1 MAGGEGY
8 AQRHLQQS
16 DYFDQKRTV
25 EGQWHGRG
33 AELLG
38 LSGRVSQE
46 DFESLRQ
53 GLDPETSEFLRQR
66 QGSDR
71 ISADGAEQSKAR
83 SLYDMT
89 FSAPKSVSVMAIVG
103 GDERL
108 IAAHQTA
115 VRETLQEAE
124 KYAATRVRLAG
135 LNENRTTGNWIMAAY
150 THDTSR
156 ELDPQLHTH
165 AVAANLTYDGTEARW
180 KALQASGLYE
190 RRSYLTEVYRNALAR
205 EVRALGYE
213 IENRR
218 DVAGKDKGFEI
229 AGVSQEILD
238 NYSRRS
244 AQRDAAIEEFTHKR
258 GRAPTDN
265 EVAVLIRETRADKLQ
280 EISTKQVRNLQLERL
295 APKERNVLRCLA
307 EEAIKQSSPQRLE
320 HRVAEGSLGHAQE
333 HIFERLSVAKEHEVL
348 TEALRHGRG
357 QVELSA
363 LQGILS
369 RERTSGNLVGAG
381 DEIATQA
388 SLLRERDIVAVVNRG
403 LDRYDQLGNGRHFE
417 PAPQL
422 RDEQRRAVEGV
433 LNSTDLAINVRGAAG
448 TGKTLTLREID
459 RGLRENGTQVVAVA
473 PTRSAVDEL
482 QKVGFRDAMTIS
494 RLLEDQESQRGL
506 REKVLIV
513 DEAGMVSGKQMQ
525 GLLHLAEDHGARIIF
540 SGDTRQIRS
549 VEASDALRILET
561 ESSLKSISL
570 TGVQRQTNPDYREAI
585 KMMRSSPE
593 EAFGKLEELGAIRE
607 VHIFDRSQAVAD
619 LHREFRIKGQDTLVV
634 AGTHE
639 EISHINEAVRQDRK
653 EHGELGV
660 GRYFD
665 TYVSLQWT
673 AAQKQDIS
681 NYQEGLVLQFN
692 RNTKQANRHES
703 LEVVRVGP
711 ESLVGRKES
720 GEEVTIS
727 PEKVRAFSVYE
738 RRPIEVASGDSLM
751 LTANRRGPDFRAT
764 NGELVKVKSV
774 DEAAIR
780 LEDGRTIPA
789 NYREFTHGYAITAH
803 RSQGKTVDNVIISAD
818 AMKKE
823 LFYVAAS
830 RGRSEIAVVTSDR
843 ELLRESVGVST
854 ARQSAMELVRKQQHE
869 HGMDKAPEISHAPG
883 VTCNR
888 VTQIG
893 EQHSIP
899 TQEGEGERVADR
911 GIEQD
916 FGPSLGL

>member
-1 MAGGEGY
+1 
-8 AQRHLQQS
+8 
-16 DYFDQKRTV
+16 
-25 EGQWHGRG
+25 
-33 AELLG
+33 
-38 LSGRVSQE
+38 
-46 DFESLRQ
+46 
-53 GLDPETSEFLRQR
+53 
-66 QGSDR
+66 
-71 ISADGAEQSKAR
+71 
-83 SLYDMT
+83 
-89 FSAPKSVSVMAIVG
+89 
-103 GDERL
+103 
-108 IAAHQTA
+108 
-115 VRETLQEAE
+115 
-124 KYAATRVRLAG
+124 
-135 LNENRTTGNWIMAAY
+135 
-150 THDTSR
+150 
-156 ELDPQLHTH
+156 
-165 AVAANLTYDGTEARW
+165 
-180 KALQASGLYE
+180 LYE
-190 RRSYLTEVYRNALAR
+190 RRSYLTEVYRNALSH

-229 AGVSQEILD
+229 AGVSREILD

-244 AQRDAAIEEFTHKR
+244 AQRDAAIQEFTHKR

-280 EISTKQVRNLQLERL
+280 EISTEQVRCRQLERL
-295 APKERNVLRCLA
+295 TPDERNMLGSLR
-307 EEAIKQSSPQRLE
+307 EEALKQSLPLRIE
-320 HRVAEGSLGHAQE
+320 HRVAEASLGHAQE

-348 TEALRHGRG
+348 TEALRHGRW

-388 SLLRERDIVAVVNRG
+388 SLLRERDMVAVVNRG
-403 LDRYDQLGNGRHFE
+403 LDRYDQLGNGKQFE

-422 RDEQRRAVEGV
+422 RDEQRRAVEMV
-433 LNSTDLAINVRGAAG
+433 LDSTDLAINLRGAAG
-448 TGKTLTLREID
+448 TGKTATLREID
-459 RGLRENGTQVVAVA
+459 RGLRESGTQVVAVA

-482 QKVGFRDAMTIS
+482 QKVDFRDAMTVS
-494 RLLEDQESQRGL
+494 RLLEDQESQRALAG
-506 REKVLIV
+506 KVMIV

-525 GLLHLAEDHGARIIF
+525 SLLHLAEDHGARIIF

-570 TGVQRQTNPDYREAI
+570 TGVQRQTNPGYREAI
-585 KMMRSSPE
+585 KIMRSSPE
-593 EAFGKLEELGAIRE
+593 EGFGKLEELGAIRE
-607 VHIFDRSQAVAD
+607 VHVFDRGQAVAD
-619 LHREFRIKGQDTLVV
+619 LHREFRTKGQDTLVV
-634 AGTHE
+634 AVTHE
-639 EISHINEAVRQDRK
+639 EISHINDAIRQDRK
-653 EHGELGV
+653 EHGELGM
-660 GRYFD
+660 GRHFD

-673 AAQKQDIS
+673 AAQKQDTS

-692 RNTKQANRHES
+692 RNTKLANRHES

-711 ESLVGRKES
+711 ESLVARKDT
-720 GEEVTIS
+720 GEEVSIS
-727 PEKVRAFSVYE
+727 PSSVRAFSVYE
-738 RRPIEVASGDSLM
+738 RKPIEVASGDSLM

-789 NYREFTHGYAITAH
+789 NYREFAHGYAITAH

-869 HGMDKAPEISHAPG
+869 HGLDEVPEMSHGSGFAG
-883 VTCNR
+883 SHETH
-888 VTQIG
+888 IG
-893 EQHSIP
+893 EHHSTPAP
-899 TQEGEGERVADR
+899 THDSGRTADH

-916 FGPSLGL
+916 IGHSLGL

>member
-16 DYFDQKRTV
+16 DYYDQKRTV
-25 EGQWHGRG
+25 EGQWRGRG

-38 LSGRVSQE
+38 LSGKVTSE

-53 GLDPETSEFLRQR
+53 GLDPSTGEFLRQR

-71 ISADGAEQSKAR
+71 ISSDGAEQSKAR

-108 IAAHQTA
+108 IAAHETA

-124 KYAATRVRLAG
+124 RYSATRVRLAG
-135 LNENRTTGNWIMAAY
+135 LNENRTTGNWVVAAY

-165 AVAANLTYDGTEARW
+165 AVAANITYDGTEARW

-190 RRSYLTEVYRNALAR
+190 RRSYLTEVYRNALSR

-229 AGVSQEILD
+229 AGLSQETLD
-238 NYSRRS
+238 KYSRRS
-244 AQRDAAIEEFTHKR
+244 AQRDAAIQEFTHKR
-258 GRAPTDN
+258 GRGPTDN

-280 EISTKQVRNLQLERL
+280 EISTEQVRSRQLERL
-295 APKERNVLRCLA
+295 TPDQQNMLDSLR
-307 EEAIKQSSPQRLE
+307 EEALQQSPPLRID
-320 HRVAEGSLGHAQE
+320 HRAAEASLGHAQE
-333 HIFERLSVAKEHEVL
+333 HVFERLSVAKEHEIL

-363 LQGILS
+363 LQGVLS
-369 RERTSGNLVGAG
+369 RERTGGNLVGAG
-381 DEIATQA
+381 DEIATHA
-388 SLLRERDIVAVVNRG
+388 SLLRERDMVAVVNRG
-403 LDRYDQLGNGRHFE
+403 LDRYERLGKSGDFE
-417 PAPQL
+417 PTPQL
-422 RDEQRRAVEGV
+422 RDEQRRAVGMV
-433 LNSTDLAINVRGAAG
+433 LDSTDLAINVRGAAG
-448 TGKTLTLREID
+448 TGKTATLREIE
-459 RGLRENGTQVVAVA
+459 RALRETGTQVVAVA
-473 PTRSAVDEL
+473 PTRSAADEL
-482 QKVGFRDAMTIS
+482 QKIGFRDAMTVS
-494 RLLEDQESQRGL
+494 RLLEDQESQRSLPG
-506 REKVLIV
+506 KVLVV
-513 DEAGMVSGKQMQ
+513 DEAGMVSGRQMHD
-525 GLLHLAEDHGARIIF
+525 LLHLTEDHHARIVF

-549 VEASDALRILET
+549 VEASDALRILKT
-561 ESSLKSISL
+561 ESGLRNISL

-585 KMMRSSPE
+585 KIMRSSPE
-593 EAFGKLEELGAIRE
+593 EGFGKLEGLGAIHE
-607 VHIFDRSQAVAD
+607 VHIFDRSQAVAE

-639 EISHINEAVRQDRK
+639 EIAHINDAVRQDRK
-653 EHGELGV
+653 EHGELGS
-660 GRYFD
+660 GRNFD

-692 RNTKQANRHES
+692 RNTKVANRHES
-703 LEVVRVGP
+703 LEVVRVGH
-711 ESLVGRKES
+711 ESLVARKGS
-720 GEEVTIS
+720 GEEVSIS
-727 PEKVRAFSVYE
+727 SNSVRAFSVYE
-738 RRPIEVASGDSLM
+738 RKAIEVSSGDSLM

-774 DEAAIR
+774 DEGKIR

-854 ARQSAMELVRKQQHE
+854 ARQSAMELLREQQYE
-869 HGMDKAPEISHAPG
+869 HGLDKAPQVSHESGFAG
-883 VTCNR
+883 NHVTH
-888 VTQIG
+888 IG
-893 EQHSIP
+893 EQHSTP
-899 TQEGEGERVADR
+899 AQTHDAGRNTDH
-911 GIEQD
+911 GIERD
-916 FGPSLGL
+916 IGHSLGL